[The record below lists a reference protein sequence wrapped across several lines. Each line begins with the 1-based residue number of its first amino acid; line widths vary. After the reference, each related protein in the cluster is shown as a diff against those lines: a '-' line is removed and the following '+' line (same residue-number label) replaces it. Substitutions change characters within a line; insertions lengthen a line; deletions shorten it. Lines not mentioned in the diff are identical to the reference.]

1 MIKPSKNPSKSS
13 KSLQTN
19 DKLTHQVPFLGH
31 WSPRFIRFCCCFCF
45 DIRTVRFDFQDLFY
59 RRVSGLADFF
69 PTYVDVVAEAAAS
82 AEAATK
88 VKTRNPKTRT
98 RFLKKNDQSPAVGFE
113 VETGFRVGFWGFFAV
128 FFNFFLPIF
137 TTFYLVLPRFTQFYP
152 ALPSFFRDW
161 PSFT

>member
-13 KSLQTN
+13 NSLQTN

-98 RFLKKNDQSPAVGFE
+98 RLKKMINHRQLVLKSRRVFGSDFEGFSL
-113 VETGFRVGFWGFFAV
+113 FFST
-128 FFNFFLPIF
+128 FFFYLFLPHF
-137 TTFYLVLPRFTQFYP
+137 T
-152 ALPSFFRDW
+152 
-161 PSFT
+161 